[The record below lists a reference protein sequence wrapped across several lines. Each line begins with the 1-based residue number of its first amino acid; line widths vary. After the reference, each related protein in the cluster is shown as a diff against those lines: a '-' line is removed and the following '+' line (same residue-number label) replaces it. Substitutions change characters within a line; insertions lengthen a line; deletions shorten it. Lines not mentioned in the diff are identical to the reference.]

1 MLSLVIDSIT
11 FGRQQ
16 SHAASLQVATTPLY
30 VCLGTRSSSPQ
41 FDAWLDCRVF
51 GTASYYVQKLF
62 SEFQGVRYIDTTVST
77 PEHDPRDHGI
87 AASATC
93 QDEDC
98 TQLAFKASLHMLAQ
112 SLTLLN
118 FHVAN
123 YQCQPILLP
132 RATV

>member
-1 MLSLVIDSIT
+1 M
-11 FGRQQ
+11 
-16 SHAASLQVATTPLY
+16 
-30 VCLGTRSSSPQ
+30 
-41 FDAWLDCRVF
+41 F

-98 TQLAFKASLHMLAQ
+98 TQLAFKASLHMPFYL
-112 SLTLLN
+112 LTLLK
-118 FHVAN
+118 FCVACGLAGKRHVQLLQN
-123 YQCQPILLP
+123 ILTCKDVNPVQSCVWDAQAGLMLGGLSW
-132 RATV
+132 